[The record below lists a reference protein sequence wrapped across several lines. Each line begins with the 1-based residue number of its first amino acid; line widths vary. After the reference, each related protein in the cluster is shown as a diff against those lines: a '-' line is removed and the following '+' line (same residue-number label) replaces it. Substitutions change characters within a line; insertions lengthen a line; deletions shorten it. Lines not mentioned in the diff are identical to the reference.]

1 MTDERNHRP
10 LTHRES
16 PHPTSLRE
24 APFSRVAG
32 EGFSRTRPRPTG
44 FALWADRNFKW
55 LMVAPAALL
64 ILAITVYPLVFS
76 LWVAFI
82 NYDFSVPGHAFV
94 GLGNFK
100 RVVNDPVATSST
112 LTTVWLTL
120 VNVAVEFVLGLM
132 LALAMVKTFRGRGAI
147 MTILIIPL
155 FISPVIVGQFW
166 ALLLQR
172 PFGPTNYLLGL
183 LVGHEVTISWLT
195 EKPWNFIAI
204 VTADVWQ
211 WTPFMFVLLLAGL
224 TSIPQHI
231 YEAAE
236 LDGVN
241 AWQAFW
247 QLTLPQLAPMIL
259 LAVTFRLLDAVKLFD
274 VIFMLTGGGPGT
286 ATYTLSYYLYQVGF
300 QQFHISQATAGSWL
314 FLIAITVLIMALVRR
329 LLRPE
334 ATR

>member
-1 MTDERNHRP
+1 MTRR
-10 LTHRES
+10 
-16 PHPTSLRE
+16 
-24 APFSRVAG
+24 AA
-32 EGFSRTRPRPTG
+32 RPRPSRLST
-44 FALWADRNFKW
+44 WTERHFKW
-55 LMVAPAALL
+55 LLVAPASLL
-64 ILAITVYPLVFS
+64 ILAFTIYPLAYS

-94 GLGNFK
+94 GLENFR
-100 RVVNDPVATSST
+100 RVLNDPVAMGSAATT
-112 LTTVWLTL
+112 LWLTII
-120 VNVAVEFVLGLM
+120 NVAVEFVLGLV
-132 LALAMVKTFRGRGAI
+132 LALAMARTFRGRGLV
-147 MTILIIPL
+147 MTILIVPL

-172 PFGPTNYLLGL
+172 PFGPTDYLLGKL
-183 LVGHEVTISWLT
+183 LGHEVTISWLT

-204 VTADVWQ
+204 VLADVWQ

-224 TSIPQHI
+224 TSIPLHI

-247 QLTLPQLAPMIL
+247 QLTLPQLTPMIL

-286 ATYTLSYYLYQVGF
+286 STYTASYYLYQVGF

-314 FLIAITVLIMALVRR
+314 FLIATTVLIMVLVRR

-334 ATR
+334 AGR

>member
-1 MTDERNHRP
+1 VKRRIGMTVGTASAVGKAPARRRP
-10 LTHRES
+10 H
-16 PHPTSLRE
+16 
-24 APFSRVAG
+24 AA
-32 EGFSRTRPRPTG
+32 
-44 FALWADRNFKW
+44 ALWVDRHFKW
-55 LMVAPAALL
+55 LMVAPAVVLIVAL
-64 ILAITVYPLVFS
+64 TVYPLVFS
-76 LWVAFI
+76 LWVAFV
-82 NYDFSVPGHAFV
+82 NYDFTVPGHAFV
-94 GLGNFK
+94 GFQNFR
-100 RVVNDPVATSST
+100 RVLSDPVAIGSAR
-112 LTTVWLTL
+112 TTVWLT
-120 VNVAVEFVLGLM
+120 VINVAVEFVLGLL
-132 LALAMVKTFRGRGAI
+132 LALAMTKIFRGRGVV
-147 MTILIIPL
+147 MTILIVPL

-172 PFGPTNYLLGL
+172 PFGPTDYLLGKL
-183 LVGHEVTISWLT
+183 LGHPVTISWLT
-195 EKPWNFIAI
+195 ETPWNIIAI

-259 LAVTFRLLDAVKLFD
+259 LAVTFRLLDAIKLFD

-286 ATYTLSYYLYQVGF
+286 STYTASYYLYQVGF

-314 FLIAITVLIMALVRR
+314 FLIATTVLIMMLVRR

-334 ATR
+334 AGR